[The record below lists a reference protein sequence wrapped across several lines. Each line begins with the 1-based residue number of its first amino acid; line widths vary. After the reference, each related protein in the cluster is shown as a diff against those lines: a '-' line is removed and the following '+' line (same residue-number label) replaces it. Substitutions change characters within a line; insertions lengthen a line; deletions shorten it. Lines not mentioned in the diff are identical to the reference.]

1 MRVRLRPHHAPRFH
15 TLQPALPQVT
25 TLPLAGFRQA
35 RDYTC
40 GFATVL
46 MVLRY
51 FSAGRTSDPP
61 ALELYRRLGTGRDGT
76 RQNAILRELRS
87 AGLRVNMRYDVDF
100 TRISREIDRNK
111 LIVGYLHDVEHW
123 LVIYGYG
130 RQPRRLFVADP
141 RPDERCDHLWDD
153 YHQRLSGFG
162 IICSSPGESSS
173 IHQEALGLG
182 DAAGDSITGTPPEGP
197 PPPPVRQLRC
207 EVRSAPGL
215 PPDPAPAQLSLP
227 F

>member
-15 TLQPALPQVT
+15 TLQPALPEVT
-25 TLPLAGFRQA
+25 TLPLSGFRQA

-51 FSAGRTSDPP
+51 FRDGERDDLP
-61 ALELYRRLGTGRDGT
+61 APELYRRLGTGRDGT
-76 RQNAILRELRS
+76 RQNAIQRELRA
-87 AGLRVNMRYDVDF
+87 AGLRVNPRYDVDF
-100 TRISREIDRNK
+100 ARICRAIDRNK

-130 RQPRRLFVADP
+130 REPRRIFVADP
-141 RPDERCDHLWDD
+141 RPDERCDHLWDE
-153 YHQRLSGFG
+153 YHERLGGFG
-162 IICSSPGESSS
+162 IICSSPGESGS

-182 DAAGDSITGTPPEGP
+182 ELGKSATGTPLEGP

-207 EVRSAPGL
+207 EVRNTPSL
-215 PPDPAPAQLSLP
+215 DPAPAQLSLP